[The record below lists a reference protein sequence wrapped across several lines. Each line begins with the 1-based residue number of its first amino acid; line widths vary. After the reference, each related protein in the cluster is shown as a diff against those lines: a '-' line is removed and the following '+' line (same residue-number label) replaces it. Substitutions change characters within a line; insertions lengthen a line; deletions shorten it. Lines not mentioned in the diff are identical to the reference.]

1 MPKIMTEDNRN
12 TPTTVRELGIE
23 FQGFRSL
30 VDVKFQS
37 LTESIERLAN
47 ALENSNSNKADRKD
61 LDDLIVRIVALELA
75 QNKKPWAI
83 MILSGA
89 FMTVFTA
96 VILYVV
102 NDLIN
107 GGK

>member
-1 MPKIMTEDNRN
+1 MSEDNRN

-37 LTESIERLAN
+37 LTSSFDRLSLALETAN
-47 ALENSNSNKADRKD
+47 ANKADKAD
-61 LDDLIVRIVALELA
+61 LEALAVKVLALELLS
-75 QNKKPWAI
+75 QKRPWAV
-83 MILSGA
+83 MILSSA
-89 FMTVFTA
+89 VSIVFTA
-96 VILYVV
+96 VVLYVI
-102 NDLIN
+102 NDLLN